1 MRFLQIYTSY
11 FIILFYSFFPFSKSH
26 FAKNILLFHCLQG
39 VFIYHIK
46 RIHIISLLNFYTTRL
61 TIEIDALSTVL

>member
-11 FIILFYSFFPFSKSH
+11 FIHFSLFQNPILP
-26 FAKNILLFHCLQG
+26 KNILLFHCLQG